1 MLQFSPSNTKQCIY
15 MYSTVCMLHEQLRGV
30 IIPHAIYHY
39 LYSILSIILLHI
51 AGNSLLSTS
60 MRPTLLLLS
69 WIMKVTIDASTRL
82 CVCILSIT
90 ITTTGRITSGAKALT
105 LLRDGWRGRK
115 GFVRSASEN
124 MLGFIVYTVMT
135 WVIWIDD
142 TAVYDYVEWLWLWL
156 VEMQLSSVLSIAY
169 MQHGMV

>member
-1 MLQFSPSNTKQCIY
+1 
-15 MYSTVCMLHEQLRGV
+15 MYSTVCMLHEQLSGV

-124 MLGFIVYTVMT
+124 MLWFYSLYCNDMGDMNWWYCCIWLCRVIMIVAGWNAAVFCS
-135 WVIWIDD
+135 IDCIH
-142 TAVYDYVEWLWLWL
+142 AAW
-156 VEMQLSSVLSIAY
+156 
-169 MQHGMV
+169 HGIDSND

>member
-1 MLQFSPSNTKQCIY
+1 MLYEKI
-15 MYSTVCMLHEQLRGV
+15 RGV

-142 TAVYDYVEWLWLWL
+142 TLLYMIMSSDYDCGWLKCSCLLFYRLHTCSMAWYRFKWLA
-156 VEMQLSSVLSIAY
+156 SNKT
-169 MQHGMV
+169 